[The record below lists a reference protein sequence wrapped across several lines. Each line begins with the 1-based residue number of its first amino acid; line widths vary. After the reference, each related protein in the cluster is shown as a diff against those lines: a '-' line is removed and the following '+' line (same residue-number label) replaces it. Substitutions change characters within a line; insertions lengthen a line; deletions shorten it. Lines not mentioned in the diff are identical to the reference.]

1 MPGGP
6 IAAGGG
12 IGANAPKSKIAG
24 VLMVRALSPCS
35 PPSFSHTIKD

>member
-6 IAAGGG
+6 IDMSGG

-24 VLMVRALSPCS
+24 VLMVSALVMLSY
-35 PPSFSHTIKD
+35 FRFLHLH